1 MTATTLNGQTL
12 SAHVW
17 QPLLIEQ
24 LTAKVSSSHRKE
36 YGTLSLPSPIHRRN
50 MTTTS
55 LVVRMTAIIVLMH
68 IALGHSATLDI
79 YKNARL
85 GHRIVQTRYGRL
97 HGLILPLDNFRF
109 LRAVEVFLGVPYAT
123 PPTKQN
129 R

>member
-1 MTATTLNGQTL
+1 MTIEMTEGYFDDT
-12 SAHVW
+12 SRYMI

-24 LTAKVSSSHRKE
+24 LSDRVC
-36 YGTLSLPSPIHRRN
+36 YGRRRT
-50 MTTTS
+50 MVQRSVMVTS
-55 LVVRMTAIIVLMH
+55 LVSMTVILLTHV
-68 IALGHSATLDI
+68 ALSHTATLDI

-97 HGLILPLDNFRF
+97 HGLILPLDNYRF

>member
-1 MTATTLNGQTL
+1 M
-12 SAHVW
+12 
-17 QPLLIEQ
+17 
-24 LTAKVSSSHRKE
+24 SHQ
-36 YGTLSLPSPIHRRN
+36 N
-50 MTTTS
+50 MTTS
-55 LVVRMTAIIVLMH
+55 LVWVAVIVLAH
-68 IALGHSATLDI
+68 IALGQTATLDI

>member
-1 MTATTLNGQTL
+1 MTITALKGQLL
-12 SAHVW
+12 SAHVL
-17 QPLLIEQ
+17 QALLIEQ
-24 LTAKVSSSHRKE
+24 LTPKVSTSRKRKPMPHQNL
-36 YGTLSLPSPIHRRN
+36 TA
-50 MTTTS
+50 S
-55 LVVRMTAIIVLMH
+55 LVWAAVIVLTH
-68 IALGHSATLDI
+68 VALGQTATLDI